1 MLPIVANLRWF
12 QYTDGAHGGRKRPD
26 PSERRKRRFMP
37 TVEFLNAGKNVD
49 CGQYA
54 NLRKVAL
61 LHDIPV
67 YKGIDEKVNCQG
79 NGLCGT
85 CIVEI
90 VEGADHLSPMTRREK
105 LRLKGQAANRRL
117 SCQCQVMGDIT
128 CITSPALD

>member
-1 MLPIVANLRWF
+1 
-12 QYTDGAHGGRKRPD
+12 
-26 PSERRKRRFMP
+26 MP
-37 TVEFLNAGKNVD
+37 TVEFLNEGKKVD

-61 LHDIPV
+61 LHGVGV
-67 YKGIDEKVNCQG
+67 YKGIDQKINCQG

-90 VEGADHLSPMTRREK
+90 VEGAEHLSPKTRREK
-105 LRLKGQAANRRL
+105 LRLKGRPASRRL
-117 SCQCQVMGDIT
+117 SCQCQVMGDVI

>member
-1 MLPIVANLRWF
+1 M
-12 QYTDGAHGGRKRPD
+12 
-26 PSERRKRRFMP
+26 
-37 TVEFLNAGKNVD
+37 VEFLNAGKKVD

-61 LHDIPV
+61 LQDVPV
-67 YKGIDEKVNCQG
+67 YKGIDQKVNCQG

-90 VEGADHLSPMTRREK
+90 VEGAEHLSPLTRREK
-105 LRLKGQAANRRL
+105 LRLKGRPANRRL
-117 SCQCQVMGDIT
+117 SCQCQVMGDVV

>member
-1 MLPIVANLRWF
+1 
-12 QYTDGAHGGRKRPD
+12 
-26 PSERRKRRFMP
+26 MP
-37 TVEFLNAGKNVD
+37 TVEFLNAGKKVD

-67 YKGIDEKVNCQG
+67 YKGIDETVNCQG

-85 CIVEI
+85 CVVEV

-117 SCQCQVMGDIT
+117 SCQCQVMGDVT
-128 CITSPALD
+128 CVTSPALD